1 MQISIDAQFGEM
13 AMRNTLS
20 IKLFEVMHFVMI
32 KMPFNKQTKQMFIF
46 QKKICRF
53 APVMTKEYHNIGCPF
68 TSISYPFHEGSCDSG
83 AVCTLL
89 FLSVCHVMNAKKT
102 NIEGQKIKKE

>member
-1 MQISIDAQFGEM
+1 
-13 AMRNTLS
+13 
-20 IKLFEVMHFVMI
+20 
-32 KMPFNKQTKQMFIF
+32 
-46 QKKICRF
+46 
-53 APVMTKEYHNIGCPF
+53 MTKEYHNRL
-68 TSISYPFHEGSCDSG
+68 SLHLHQLYPFHEGSCDSG